1 MIIDRKREAVI
12 KLVDK
17 SFYIFFRKEGK
28 WRSLDTSNPIENEYG
43 RTLFLGDGAWWEL
56 DDISDEEGE
65 KIVEE
70 WRKKKINDYNMK

>member
-43 RTLFLGDGAWWEL
+43 RTLFLGDGL
-56 DDISDEEGE
+56 
-65 KIVEE
+65 
-70 WRKKKINDYNMK
+70 